1 MSGSVKLGLTIV
13 LTVVAIGI
21 AIKLLAFVWHIV
33 FGILVPVAV
42 LVAIG
47 YVLYSIFGR
56 KSLSGRD
63 RRYLP

>member
-21 AIKLLAFVWHIV
+21 ALKLLFFVWH
-33 FGILVPVAV
+33 LVNLLLPIAV
-42 LVAIG
+42 LLAIG
-47 YVLYSIFGR
+47 FVVYSIFGR
-56 KSLSGRD
+56 KSLGGSN

>member
-21 AIKLLAFVWHIV
+21 ALKLLFFVWHLV

-42 LVAIG
+42 LIAIG

-56 KSLSGRD
+56 KSLGGRD